1 MEEDTPME
9 NNLEPIT
16 DLLNQ
21 LAGFGEKI
29 AHNVV
34 LEIVLN
40 TLPKKLMNVV
50 SFELASHAY
59 IE

>member
-1 MEEDTPME
+1 ME

-34 LEIVLN
+34 VEIVLN

-50 SFELASHAY
+50 IFELASHAY